1 MPGGDG
7 CDAEAYRG
15 QSWEGCRFICS
26 ACWAMGCFVL
36 CKGSA
41 QVGCSGGWSGDVC
54 GIFIFIFLI
63 GFDWMCSPRRGKA
76 GPAASVLVWLRF
88 YGECQYQVL
97 SRCIGVRGDVVVSR
111 LRAFL

>member
-26 ACWAMGCFVL
+26 VWWAMGCFVL

-63 GFDWMCSPRRGKA
+63 GCVLPA
-76 GPAASVLVWLRF
+76 GEGGAGGICVGLAEVLWGVPIPGVIALH
-88 YGECQYQVL
+88 
-97 SRCIGVRGDVVVSR
+97 RCAR
-111 LRAFL
+111 